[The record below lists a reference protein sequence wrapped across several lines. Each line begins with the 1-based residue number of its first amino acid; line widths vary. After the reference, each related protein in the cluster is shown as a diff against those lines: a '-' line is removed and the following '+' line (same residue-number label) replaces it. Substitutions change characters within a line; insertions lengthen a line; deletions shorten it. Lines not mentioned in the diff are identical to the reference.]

1 VEPKSRDYNW
11 WTYKDLTQKA
21 KEIEKM
27 NFDFV
32 VDKDEAVYA
41 EEEEPFEP
49 ISASNKGKM
58 VKKIP

>member
-49 ISASNKGKM
+49 ISASNKG
-58 VKKIP
+58 